1 MEINAQEF
9 KLPYHPLGQEENIF
23 SQKGK

>member
-1 MEINAQEF
+1 MKINAQEF